1 MLEINGSNIFIV
13 NDIEETLT
21 KVISTLPLH
30 STRVIKNE
38 EKSEF
43 LMAQSN
49 LAIKEAY
56 IASNTTKY
64 IILCGTTFRHEAQ
77 NSLLKVLEEPPKN
90 VVFIIITTS
99 KSAILPTILSRIP
112 HKYLKQSK
120 DKAIC
125 DIDFLRLDLK
135 EVYAFL
141 KQNQKISKEETRTL
155 IESIL
160 FKINAQKIKLNSKEL
175 ETFSTAIRLVELN
188 SRPINVLTTLLLTLN
203 QRKR

>member
-1 MLEINGSNIFIV
+1 MEINGSNIFIV
-13 NDIEETLT
+13 NDIEQTLAQ
-21 KVISTLPLH
+21 VITALPMH

-43 LMAQSN
+43 LMAQ
-49 LAIKEAY
+49 AHATIKEAY
-56 IASNTTKY
+56 IASNSTKY
-64 IILCGTTFRHEAQ
+64 IILCGTTFRNEAQ

-112 HKYLKQSK
+112 HKYLKRVKERNQ
-120 DKAIC
+120 C

-135 EVYAFL
+135 EIYIFL
-141 KQNQKISKEETRTL
+141 KDNQKISKEETKSL
-155 IESIL
+155 IESML
-160 FKINAQKIKLNSKEL
+160 FKINVQKIKLNAKEL
-175 ETFSTAIRLVELN
+175 ETFSTALKLIELN
-188 SRPINVLTTLLLTLN
+188 SRPINVLTTLLLTLT